1 MTASS
6 PGGDPRF
13 SVRPG
18 SLDPNADF
26 YATPRR
32 GATPG
37 PAGAGGPASP
47 FGAPASPFGAPASP
61 FGAPA
66 SPFSAPGSPFGAP
79 AVRGAAPGAQA
90 PAAPLPGRTP
100 LPTWGKVLIGL
111 GCALGAVSTAGVVAS
126 VAIPVVLHQRAQ
138 AADERV
144 QADLRAVAGAQEAFW
159 NAHGTYAPDPGA
171 LGVAEPASEVAVL
184 FADAGWYCLG
194 GRDPG
199 GRGSVWYVSSVSAV
213 PSTTP
218 CA

>member
-18 SLDPNADF
+18 SLDPDADF

-32 GATPG
+32 GAVPG
-37 PAGAGGPASP
+37 PAGA
-47 FGAPASPFGAPASP
+47 GAPASPFGAPVSP

-66 SPFSAPGSPFGAP
+66 A
-79 AVRGAAPGAQA
+79 RGTAGAQA

-111 GCALGAVSTAGVVAS
+111 GCVLGGLSTAGVVAS
-126 VAIPVVLHQRAQ
+126 VAVPVFLNGRVQ

-159 NAHGTYAPDPGA
+159 NAHGTYAPDPAA
-171 LGVAEPASEVAVL
+171 LGVVEPVSDVAVL
-184 FADAGWYCLG
+184 FADAGGYCLG
-194 GRDPG
+194 GRDPA